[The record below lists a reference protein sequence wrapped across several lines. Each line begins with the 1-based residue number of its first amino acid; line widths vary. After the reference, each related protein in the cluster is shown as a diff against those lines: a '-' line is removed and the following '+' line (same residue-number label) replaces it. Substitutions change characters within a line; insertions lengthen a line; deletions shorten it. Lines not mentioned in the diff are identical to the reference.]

1 MGHANRIVLFAA
13 FVVIATF
20 LALSSIG
27 ELPERVAIH
36 FTPDGQADRWTSRET
51 YRLSLMLSLVL
62 VPSLL
67 VWLMAGLPRLT
78 GGKGQIPNAEYW
90 FAQERRQATERFLI
104 SHASWLGC
112 MTVAIVY
119 AMHLLILRAHAV
131 APPSLATDRLITM
144 VLIYLCGLAWWF
156 VAFMR
161 HFQRLDEHD

>member
-1 MGHANRIVLFAA
+1 MGHANRLVLFVAL
-13 FVVIATF
+13 VVILAS
-20 LALSSIG
+20 LALSSVG
-27 ELPERVAIH
+27 ELPERIAIH
-36 FTPDGQADRWTSRET
+36 FAPDGQPDRWTNRET
-51 YRLSLMLSLVL
+51 YLLAVLMSLAL

-67 VWLMAGLPRLT
+67 VWMMAGLPRLT
-78 GGKGQIPNAEYW
+78 DGRGQIPNAEYW

-119 AMHLLILRAHAV
+119 AMHLLILRANAV
-131 APPSLATDRLITM
+131 VPPSLATDRFITM

-161 HFQRLDEHD
+161 HFQRVDEHN